1 MSSNQAGISTL
12 ILPGIIGNILE
23 WYDFSLY
30 GYFAPVI
37 AKLFFPTTD
46 KFLSLL
52 ATFGV
57 FAIGFLM
64 RPLGA
69 VIFGYFGDRTG
80 RKKTLATAVMLM
92 AIPTT
97 LIGLLPTYAHIGI
110 SAGILLLI
118 CRLLQGLAVGGEF
131 TGSIVYITEHA
142 PNRLRGMY
150 GSWTMFS
157 AFTGL
162 LIGSGVGAIM
172 SALLPAEA
180 LSSWGWRIPFLMGLL
195 LGVVGLYLRLR
206 MPETPNFLAM
216 KAKQEIL
223 KNPLNQAFKVA
234 IRPMVMSVGL
244 VFLPAMSFYL
254 LFVFLSSYMTAFLHL
269 PLHISLTVNTL
280 SMLGI
285 ILVIPWVGL
294 LSDKIGRKP
303 VLQIGALGFIIFSYP
318 LFLLLQQATFTSVLL
333 AQLSFAILV
342 SFAYAAI
349 PATLVEL
356 VATNVRYTAMSF
368 PYNLSNA
375 IFGGTAPLVAT
386 YLIEKT
392 GNPLAPSLYLIFAAL
407 VMFCFVL
414 TIKESYRTS
423 LLQ

>member
-1 MSSNQAGISTL
+1 MSSKQAGISTL

-97 LIGLLPTYAHIGI
+97 IIGLLPTYAHIGI

-142 PNRLRGMY
+142 PNRHRGMY

-172 SALLPAEA
+172 STLLPAEA

-423 LLQ
+423 L